1 MSSLTARDTNTR
13 IALVAVGVLLLLLSS
28 IHPHDRLTWWMETAP
43 VWIALP
49 LLLATHR
56 HFPLTPLACW
66 LIFLHAVVL
75 MVGGHYTYARV
86 PLGQWVQEWFDLSR
100 NHYDRLGHLMQGFA
114 PAIVVR
120 EILLRRSP
128 LHTGKWLFF
137 LTTSVCL
144 AISALYELIEWAA
157 AITLSQGADEFLA
170 TQGDIWDTQT
180 DMFCALVGALLAQ
193 ALLTRWHDRQLL
205 RLAATA

>member
-1 MSSLTARDTNTR
+1 MSSLPARATKLR
-13 IALVAVGVLLLLLSS
+13 IALVVAGVLLLLLSGT
-28 IHPHDRLTWWMETAP
+28 HPHDRLTWWMETAP
-43 VWIALP
+43 AWIALP

-66 LIFLHAVVL
+66 LIFLHAIVL
-75 MVGGHYTYARV
+75 IVGGHYTYARV
-86 PLGQWVQEWFDLSR
+86 PLGFWVQDWLGLSR
-100 NHYDRLGHLMQGFA
+100 NHSDRLGHLMQGFA

-128 LHTGKWLFF
+128 LHAGKWLFF

-157 AITLSQGADEFLA
+157 AITLGQGADEFLV
-170 TQGDIWDTQT
+170 TQGDIWDTQM

-193 ALLTRWHDRQLL
+193 ALLARWHDRQLQ
-205 RLAATA
+205 RLAG